1 MYLYFLP
8 TAPNPSSP
16 SSDSASPIDSNQ
28 IQIPTPDGGLEH
40 TTATFQPVSTWLS
53 LANPEAY
60 PPPSLSSAN
69 LAEKPKAEIILFPP
83 QLYLLYLIAPFLSP
97 SSAVSDISLQRQAL
111 VDFITNPNEK
121 PTWGDKC
128 ISPLQRGA
136 VGEGGERRS
145 VAYLDSPGIPELVK
159 EGRRGD
165 GERIVFVEFAK
176 EGPRRVEVRMRDEWE
191 REVEQRKGKEKL

>member
-8 TAPNPSSP
+8 AVSNPSNP
-16 SSDSASPIDSNQ
+16 SSDSASSLDSSQ

-40 TTATFQPVSTWLS
+40 TTATFKQAPTWLS

-60 PPPSLSSAN
+60 PPPSASPTEK
-69 LAEKPKAEIILFPP
+69 AEAEIILFPP

-97 SSAVSDISLQRQAL
+97 SSAVSDIFLQRQSL
-111 VDFITNPNEK
+111 LDFVRNPKEK
-121 PTWGDKC
+121 PSWGEKC
-128 ISPLQRGA
+128 ISPLQTGTE
-136 VGEGGERRS
+136 GEGEERRS
-145 VAYLDSPGIPELVK
+145 VLYLDSPGPQELVEK
-159 EGRRGD
+159 GRSGD
-165 GERIVFVEFAK
+165 RARVVFVKFAK